1 MLELLNI
8 NKNFGNQNTLQN
20 IDLKIENGEFF
31 SLLGPSGCG
40 KTTLLRIIAGFETQ
54 SGGELRLSG
63 QNVSDWTPQQ
73 RPFNM
78 VFQKYALFPHLTVRE
93 NIAFGL
99 KMKKVAASDIA
110 QRVQEMLKLVNLT
123 SFSERYP
130 DTLSGGQ
137 AQRVALARALVNQ
150 PRVLLLDEPLSALD
164 LKMREHMQTELRSL
178 QKKLGLTFIFVT
190 HDQEEAFA
198 LSDRIAVM
206 NHGRIEQVS
215 TPVELYERP
224 ESQFVAEF
232 IGNMNKMAGIV
243 EEFQDGQ
250 VVCSVGGQSIR
261 GRASSK
267 NSFSKGQKVSVYLRP
282 ENMTLNGAGDTSYQS
297 MSGKLIQKVFRGDH
311 FEMYLDV
318 HSDLLLKVQLTPQE
332 SKASVG
338 ETLKVYFTAGDVF
351 VFEESRS

>member
-1 MLELLNI
+1 MLEILKI

-40 KTTLLRIIAGFETQ
+40 KTTLMRIIAGLEAQT
-54 SGGELRLSG
+54 SGEILLAG
-63 QNVSDWTPQQ
+63 QKVSDWAPQS

-78 VFQKYALFPHLTVRE
+78 VFQKYALFPHLTVE
-93 NIAFGL
+93 QNIAFGL
-99 KMKKVAASDIA
+99 KMK
-110 QRVQEMLKLVNLT
+110 RVSQPEQEKRVEEILKMVNLGG
-123 SFSERYP
+123 FAGRYP

-137 AQRVALARALVNQ
+137 AQRVALARALINQ

-164 LKMREHMQTELRSL
+164 LKMREHMQTELRAL

-215 TPVELYERP
+215 TPVDLYEKP

-232 IGNMNKMAGIV
+232 IGNMNKMPGVAEDTHGTYMSCRLG
-243 EEFQDGQ
+243 D
-250 VVCSVGGQSIR
+250 QSIK
-261 GRASSK
+261 GRVSSK
-267 NSFSKGQKVSVYLRP
+267 KALSKGQKISVYLRP
-282 ENMTLNGAGDTSYQS
+282 ENMTVNASAGTNFQS
-297 MSGKLIQKVFRGDH
+297 MSGRLVQKVFKGDH
-311 FEMYLDV
+311 FEMHLDV
-318 HSDLLLKVQLTPQE
+318 HADILLKVQLPAQE
-332 SKASVG
+332 ARVAVG
-338 ETLKVYFTAGDVF
+338 EQIKVYFTAEDVF
-351 VFEESRS
+351 IFGEAEN